1 MEAQFRIPGG
11 LEERGRETPPL
22 TRVSKLG
29 PVFIV
34 SFSFRTT
41 DDDVL
46 AIRSFGIVHYVICNS
61 NGLYLIDTG
70 FIGSIRA
77 MERAIEAR
85 GWGLLPI
92 RGILLTHGHLDH
104 ILNAARIARRHG
116 AWIAGPQADHDH
128 YRGHPHYRRLN
139 RLAGWLEILGKSLC
153 RFEPFTPDRWVEDG
167 DEFPL
172 LGGLRAIHLPGHTAG
187 HTGYLWES
195 RGWLFCGDLFASF
208 GPFSH
213 RPPVFFNEDSPA
225 ARRSIDKALSL
236 ALSGVLPHHC
246 LQATPQAH
254 LERLRRLGTNG

>member
-1 MEAQFRIPGG
+1 
-11 LEERGRETPPL
+11 L

-34 SFSFRTT
+34 SLPFRNT
-41 DDDVL
+41 DDNVL
-46 AIRSFGIVHYVICNS
+46 AIRSFGIVHYVIRDS
-61 NGLYLIDTG
+61 DGLYLIDTG
-70 FIGSIRA
+70 FIGASRRT
-77 MERAIEAR
+77 ERAIEAR
-85 GWGLLPI
+85 GWGALPI

-104 ILNAARIARRHG
+104 ILNAAPIARRHD
-116 AWIAGPQADHDH
+116 ACIAAPRADHDH
-128 YRGHPHYRRLN
+128 YLGHPQYRGPN
-139 RLAGWLEILGKSLC
+139 RFVGILETVGKSLC

-187 HTGYLWES
+187 HTGYFCES
-195 RGWLFCGDLFASF
+195 RGWLFSGDLFASF

-236 ALSGVLPHHC
+236 NLRGVLPHHC